1 MSHILIV
8 DDNTAIRELF
18 RTLLESEGY
27 AVAEAADGKLALDS
41 LATGTPP
48 ALILLDVNMP
58 VLNGKDFLL
67 RLKMTPSLSKIPVI
81 VVAAIESTDVPP
93 GAVHFFKKPA
103 DLDEL
108 LAVISKTMKAHSS
121 SG

>member
-1 MSHILIV
+1 MNHIFVV

-18 RTLLESEGY
+18 RTLLETEGY
-27 AVAEAADGKLALDS
+27 AVTEATDGQHALELLAKGAL
-41 LATGTPP
+41 P
-48 ALILLDVNMP
+48 ALILLDMNMP
-58 VLNGKDFLL
+58 VLNGKDFML

-81 VVAAIESTDVPP
+81 VVAAIEASDVPP
-93 GAVHFFKKPA
+93 GAAHFFRKPA

-108 LAVISKTMKAHSS
+108 LAVVSKTIKAHSS